1 MLSSPLPDEVVLTRR
16 REIGDNIR
24 DARRAR
30 QLSQEAV
37 ALAAGIERPT
47 LVRIE
52 AAQASARIDTLI
64 RIAAVLD
71 IELSELVRRK

>member
-1 MLSSPLPDEVVLTRR
+1 MLSSRLPDEWVVARR

-24 DARRAR
+24 DARRDR
-30 QLSQEAV
+30 NLSQEAV

-71 IELSELVRRK
+71 VELSVLVRKR

>member
-1 MLSSPLPDEVVLTRR
+1 MLPSELPDEWVIARR
-16 REIGDNIR
+16 RQIGDNIR
-24 DARRAR
+24 EARRAR
-30 QLSQEAV
+30 RLSQEAV

-52 AAQASARIDTLI
+52 AGQAAARIDTLI

>member
-1 MLSSPLPDEVVLTRR
+1 MPPTEPPDDWVLARR
-16 REIGDNIR
+16 RQIGDNIR
-24 DARRAR
+24 DARRYR
-30 QLSQEAV
+30 NLSQEAV

-52 AAQASARIDTLI
+52 GAHASARIDTLI

-71 IELSELVRRK
+71 IELSELVRRR